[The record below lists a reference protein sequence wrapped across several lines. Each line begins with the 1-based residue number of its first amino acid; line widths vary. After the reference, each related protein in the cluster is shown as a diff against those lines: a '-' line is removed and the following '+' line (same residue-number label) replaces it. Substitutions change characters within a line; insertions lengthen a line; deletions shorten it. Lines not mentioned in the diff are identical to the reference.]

1 MKKLLPLRSV
11 IPVLVIAV
19 FYSLAFAFVG
29 TVGGYDDAAH
39 ISEGSVV
46 ISNDYHAE
54 KVKLNTPV
62 LATTAPEQEYA
73 QYVVMTWNKAVADD
87 NFLVSLAT
95 TTTTTTPQIA
105 QTTPDVSE
113 STDVTDITTTTT
125 STTTTTE
132 ATSMTT
138 SIVATQGAPEIT
150 TIATTTTTPAQT
162 SAADTTSNPDAQSSD
177 SAASGGSVSV
187 EDTTTANLANTTFT
201 FKTYG
206 YGHGCGLSQN
216 GANYF
221 ALYGGY
227 DYTQILAH
235 FYPGATL
242 ANTGI
247 TGSETISV
255 NGVSGTVIDII
266 SMVCNQ
272 EVGPSFHEEAIKAQ
286 AVAAY
291 TFVMYNGGSASGL
304 GMRANPPEK
313 IVNCVTEV
321 LGQALFYNGN
331 YILSQFYASSGGAS
345 ASCKDIFTADLPYL
359 RSVECPY
366 DEIYDP
372 HYGTEKSFTAE
383 YVKAELESRL
393 GITLSDNIENW
404 IVFTEGDGGYIAS
417 VCVDGQVTVKGQ
429 KFRSYF
435 GLKSAN
441 MDVFVNIA
449 Q

>member
-29 TVGGYDDAAH
+29 TVSGYDDAEH

-46 ISNDYHAE
+46 ISNDYRAE
-54 KVKLNTPV
+54 NVKLNTPV

-73 QYVVMTWNKAVADD
+73 QYVVMTWNKAVADE

-95 TTTTTTPQIA
+95 TTTTTPVTQVTQNA
-105 QTTPDVSE
+105 NG
-113 STDVTDITTTTT
+113 STDVTDTTTTT
-125 STTTTTE
+125 TTTTTE
-132 ATSMTT
+132 TTQMTT

-150 TIATTTTTPAQT
+150 TLATTTTSPAQT
-162 SAADTTSNPDAQSSD
+162 SAADTTSTSEGDASD
-177 SAASGGSVSV
+177 SASNGSASAS
-187 EDTTTANLANTTFT
+187 DTITANLANTTFT

-247 TGSETISV
+247 TGSETITV
-255 NGVSGTVIDII
+255 NGVSGSVVDII

-313 IVNCVTEV
+313 IVNCVNEV

-366 DEIYDP
+366 DELYDP

-441 MDVFVNIA
+441 MDVSVNIA